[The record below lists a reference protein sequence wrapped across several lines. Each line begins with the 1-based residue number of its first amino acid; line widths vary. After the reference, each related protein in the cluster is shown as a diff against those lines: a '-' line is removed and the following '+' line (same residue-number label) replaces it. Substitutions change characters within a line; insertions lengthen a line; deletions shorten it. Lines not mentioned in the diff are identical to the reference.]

1 MMKKINIT
9 RGDLVR
15 EKKKITKITFNMP
28 EDMYDALHH
37 ASAAGNISMTKYIIR
52 LLYVALMRDGF
63 LQDKLVE
70 HRVDIF
76 MKN

>member
-1 MMKKINIT
+1 MVKKINIT
-9 RGDLVR
+9 RGDVVYT
-15 EKKKITKITFNMP
+15 KKKAHKITFNMP

-52 LLYVALMRDGF
+52 LLYVSLMRDGF

>member
-1 MMKKINIT
+1 MKKINIA
-9 RGDLVR
+9 RGNVVHV
-15 EKKKITKITFNMP
+15 KKKAHKITFNMP

-76 MKN
+76 MKS